1 MKRDEKRFEGCAER
15 ETIRRKVGE
24 SSKVRERERET
35 PEEQWKDI
43 VASRC
48 VGASEWNDGSLP

>member
-1 MKRDEKRFEGCAER
+1 MKRDSKAAQREKRFDVKLER
-15 ETIRRKVGE
+15 VRKFE
-24 SSKVRERERET
+24 KERERET

>member
-1 MKRDEKRFEGCAER
+1 MKRDSKAAQREKRFDVKLER
-15 ETIRRKVGE
+15 VRKFE
-24 SSKVRERERET
+24 KERET
-35 PEEQWKDI
+35 PEEQWKDV